1 MTATTRVGAFLQTD
15 GKNSGQCRFTVWG
28 PELDSVELRLLSP
41 QKSTLPMNRDDRGYW
56 TVTAED
62 VAAGTQYL
70 YCINGDQ
77 AALRPDPASFY
88 QPEGVHGPSAVVDHS
103 AYTWADG
110 DWQNIPW
117 PDYVLY
123 ELHIGTFTPEG
134 TFEAAIARL
143 PDLKALGITAVE
155 ILPVAQFPGER
166 NWGYDGVYPY
176 ATQNSYG
183 GPEGFKRLVDAC
195 HQQGLAVIL
204 DVVYNHFG
212 PEGNYTGCYGP
223 YTTDKYSTPWGNAI
237 NFDDA
242 WCDGVRQYCIDNV
255 LYWLR
260 DFHVDGLRLDAV
272 HAIYDFSAQHILA
285 EMAEAAIALSKQ
297 LGKPLYLTAESDLND
312 VRLIRPPAEG
322 GYGLEAQWS
331 DDFHHALHTLV
342 TGERYGYYQ
351 DFGTCEA
358 LATAL
363 RDRFVYSGK
372 FSPFRRRRHGNSATD
387 MPSHRFIACAQNHDQ
402 VGNAQGCNRL
412 SMLVPFDAL
421 KLTAAVLL
429 MSPYIPLLFM
439 GEEYGETAPFQY
451 FIDHSDPDLVKAVY
465 EGRKREFKAAHGFGE
480 PEPAHEPATF
490 EMSKLH
496 WGQRQEGQHQTLLR
510 YYQRLLELRRQ
521 LRLSTPSYSNEVQVT
536 SDNDQQVITYRRA
549 VVDGSLLCLMNFSPS
564 VTTVEVEAPGVNAP
578 DVTPEQPWVLTF
590 DSAAP
595 EWDGPGSSRPEKITE
610 TQPVELPPLSFAL
623 YWMR

>member
-1 MTATTRVGAFLQTD
+1 MTVNTRVGAVLQTN
-15 GKNSGQCRFTVWG
+15 GQPRGQCQFTVWG

-41 QKSTLPMNRDDRGYW
+41 QEATLPMDRDERGYW

-62 VAAGTQYL
+62 IVAGSQYR
-70 YCINGDQ
+70 YCINGDGES
-77 AALRPDPASFY
+77 LRPDPASFY

-103 AYTWADG
+103 AYTWDDD
-110 DWQNIPW
+110 DWQNLPW
-117 PDYVLY
+117 PDYVIY

-223 YTTDKYSTPWGNAI
+223 YTTDKYKTPWGNAV

-260 DFHVDGLRLDAV
+260 EFHVDGLRLDAV
-272 HAIYDFSAQHILA
+272 HAIYDFSAHHILA
-285 EMAEAAIALSKQ
+285 EMAEAVVDLSKQ

-312 VRLIRPPAEG
+312 VRLIRPSAEG

-363 RDRFVYSGK
+363 RDRFVYSGNY
-372 FSPFRRRRHGNSATD
+372 SPFRRRRHGNSATD
-387 MPSHRFIACAQNHDQ
+387 LPSHRFIACAQNHDQ

-412 SMLVPFDAL
+412 SVLVPFDAL

-429 MSPYIPLLFM
+429 TSPYIPLLFM

-496 WGQRQEGQHQTLLR
+496 WDQRQEGQHHTLLR

-521 LRLSTPSYSNEVQVT
+521 LRLSTPSYANEVQVT
-536 SDNDQQVITYRRA
+536 GDDDRQVITYRRS
-549 VVDGSLLCLMNFSPS
+549 VVNGTLLSLMNFSPT
-564 VTTVEVEAPGVNAP
+564 VTTLDVEGAE
-578 DVTPEQPWVLTF
+578 VTPEQPWVLTF
-590 DSAAP
+590 DSAAL
-595 EWDGPGSSRPEKITE
+595 EWDGPGSSLPAKISE
-610 TQPVELPPLSFAL
+610 TQPVELPPLGFAL
-623 YWMR
+623 YWRT